1 MNTYR
6 KNDRINVYE
15 KMIEDWKDCTHFGY
29 ITSSVKRIND
39 VPMHLVKLGVEYL
52 IDFLL
57 IDEKTN
63 AFIYRADLGLKNL
76 TDIVEIY
83 NDKSPR
89 TVEWRKQGAQLA
101 LQLDDDLYNGFYYE
115 NVIITEIVIAYLQ
128 TAMDEILRYN

>member
-6 KNDRINVYE
+6 KNDKISIYE
-15 KMIEDWKDCTHFGY
+15 EMIEDWKDCTHFGC

-57 IDEKTN
+57 IDEKTH
-63 AFIYRADLGLKNL
+63 AFIYSADLGLKNL

-83 NDKSPR
+83 YDKSPR
-89 TVEWRKQGAQLA
+89 PVEWRKQGAQLA

-115 NVIITEIVIAYLQ
+115 NVIITEIVIMYLQ
-128 TAMDEILRYN
+128 TAIDEILRYN